1 MFREPSLQHIAAEP
15 HEESPKPIAIDCQ
28 DIWHG
33 FQPEPSQ
40 RSAAMPLGPWRADK
54 GKSPLLQIYPFSCGK
69 TSFDT
74 KGFWGC
80 LFLEKPISASGLS
93 SMKWFHQ
100 TTMMIENSSK
110 KENKGVVEA
119 HDRANDLT
127 TSQQPV
133 NISGCVERGNRP
145 QMNKHVKFK
154 FKKGS

>member
-1 MFREPSLQHIAAEP
+1 
-15 HEESPKPIAIDCQ
+15 
-28 DIWHG
+28 
-33 FQPEPSQ
+33 
-40 RSAAMPLGPWRADK
+40 
-54 GKSPLLQIYPFSCGK
+54 
-69 TSFDT
+69 
-74 KGFWGC
+74 
-80 LFLEKPISASGLS
+80 
-93 SMKWFHQ
+93 
-100 TTMMIENSSK
+100 MMIENSSK